1 MTTRFVAIGVP
12 PSIRDVLYSSLA
24 PVRAARP
31 EVAWTDPRGWHVT
44 LAFLGPLPNSSRREV
59 VTAVERAVA
68 RAASADDLPGVVALG
83 PADAFDDRVLITR
96 IEDDPGGLA
105 SGHVAPLG
113 HVASLGARVQAAL
126 VEAGLPVTQ
135 GPVRPHVTLARARRN
150 RPIDDALV
158 GLVRERMVP
167 DRWVVDAVG
176 VWSSHPRSG
185 APARYVVD
193 DEVALAPPPA

>member
-44 LAFLGPLPNSSRREV
+44 LAFLGPLPDSSRREV

-68 RAASADDLPGVVALG
+68 GAASAEDLPGAVALG
-83 PADAFDDRVLITR
+83 DADAFDDRVLIAR
-96 IEDDPGGLA
+96 IEDDPGDQA
-105 SGHVAPLG
+105 SG

-167 DRWVVDAVG
+167 GRWVVDAVG

-193 DEVALAPPPA
+193 GEVALARPPV